1 MSENNTFIMNH
12 KRIISLLIVFI
23 ISSFSCLVAQEPQ
36 ARNHAS
42 DSLAHQN
49 DSLNRVLLKDYKSRL
64 IEIDSIRRLDS
75 IRQASLEE
83 QLATLKTTD
92 NLKKEEIQR
101 QLATIQQREIDRVAR
116 KKARVDSL
124 RSVAVG
130 YPVIGVLKDTIFSL
144 YARLGSFTPKE
155 RAQNVSERIEIL
167 YDDDFMDPDSLYVV
181 TTENYRDIMYQD
193 KILMSITETDA
204 IWSNTTIDELA
215 QEYLLLIQD
224 SIKNARVEN
233 SLPRLLTRIG
243 LVILTI
249 VVLVFMIVGV
259 NKLFKWLTK
268 YINENK
274 KHWFKNLK
282 YRDYT
287 YLSAEQ
293 EIKLVTN
300 LFKLLRWVTIILLLF
315 FVIPVIFSI
324 FPFTRGWADMLF
336 GMIWRPVRKMF
347 ISIWN
352 YLPNL
357 FTILLIYIVFKY
369 LVRLIRYFFKEI
381 ESGKLTVG
389 GFHKDWALP
398 TFAIIRIL
406 LYAFAFIMIF
416 PYLPGSDSPI
426 FKGVSVFLGLL
437 VSLGSSS
444 AISNMV
450 AGLVITY
457 MRPFVIGD
465 RIKINNISGDVIE
478 KTILVTR
485 LRTVTNEEITIPN
498 SAILSGNTINYS
510 RFSKDPGLIIYTIA
524 TFGYDIPWKKVNEIL
539 IEAALRCKEVLREPK
554 PFVHQAELNDF
565 YISYRIHAYVSEAKH
580 QVIVF
585 SQLHGHIQD
594 VCNEQGVELMSPHIM
609 EHRAANRVVMNPGC
623 APKDYKAPEFDVNVN
638 IDNKSEKQSDS
649 KSKS

>member
-1 MSENNTFIMNH
+1 MNQ
-12 KRIISLLIVFI
+12 KRILSLLIGFL
-23 ISSFSCLVAQEPQ
+23 ISSFSYLMAQGPQ
-36 ARNHAS
+36 IQNHAS
-42 DSLAHQN
+42 DTLAHQN
-49 DSLNRVLLKDYKSRL
+49 DSLNRVLLQDYKSRL
-64 IEIDSIRRLDS
+64 MEIDSIRRLDS
-75 IRQASLEE
+75 IRQVRLEE
-83 QLATLKTTD
+83 QLASLKTTD
-92 NLKKEEIQR
+92 NLKKEEIQM
-101 QLATIQQREIDRVAR
+101 QLATIQQRELDRVAR

-130 YPVIGVLKDTIFSL
+130 YPVIGVLNDTIFSL

-155 RAQNVSERIEIL
+155 RAQNVSERIEVL

-181 TTENYRDIMYQD
+181 TNENYRDIMYQD
-193 KILMSITETDA
+193 RILMSITETDA

-215 QEYLLLIQD
+215 QEYLVLIQD
-224 SIKNARVEN
+224 SIKNARVEK
-233 SLPRLLTRIG
+233 SLLRLLTRIG

-249 VVLVFMIVGV
+249 AVLVLMIIGV

-300 LFKLLRWVTIILLLF
+300 LFKLLRWTTIILLLF

-324 FPFTRGWADMLF
+324 FPFTRGWADVLF

-369 LVRLIRYFFKEI
+369 LIRLIRYFFKEI
-381 ESGKLTVG
+381 ESGKLKIG

-398 TFAIIRIL
+398 TFSIIRVL

-437 VSLGSSS
+437 VSIGSSS

-510 RFSKDPGLIIYTIA
+510 RFSKDPGLIIHTIA
-524 TFGYDIPWKKVNEIL
+524 TFGYEVPWQKVHEML
-539 IEAALRCKEVLREPK
+539 IEAALRCEEVLRKPE
-554 PFVHQAELNDF
+554 PFVHQTELNDF
-565 YISYRIHAYVSEAKH
+565 YVSYRINAYVSDAKH

-585 SQLHGHIQD
+585 SKLHGHIQD
-594 VCNEQGVELMSPHIM
+594 VCSENGIELLSPQYMSHRDGNHITIQS
-609 EHRAANRVVMNPGC
+609 HRV
-623 APKDYKAPEFDVNVN
+623 PKDYEAPRFGVDVKVE
-638 IDNKSEKQSDS
+638 NKSDK
-649 KSKS
+649 K